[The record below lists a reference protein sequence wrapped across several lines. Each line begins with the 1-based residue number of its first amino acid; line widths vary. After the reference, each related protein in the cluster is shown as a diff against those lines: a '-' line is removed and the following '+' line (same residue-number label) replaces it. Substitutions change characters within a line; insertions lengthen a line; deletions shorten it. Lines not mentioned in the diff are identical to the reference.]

1 MNLKKPLLQTD
12 VMKKIVLVSCIVL
25 LFSSAGLSQKS
36 DFVPL
41 FNGRDLTNWV
51 LAAPEGFEVVLGEMI
66 TRSYGPGTDI
76 FSAKSYGNFILRLDF
91 LLSEV
96 GNSGVFIWRNPAI
109 QSNGFEVQLLAPWT
123 PWRPDL
129 YCTGS
134 LYGHVAV
141 SNRPEETPGIWYSM
155 EITCDRELVTVSV
168 NGEITTIAD
177 IDTVKTLAGKP
188 NTGLIGLQG
197 NHGIKG
203 QYAKFR
209 NIYIRDLDEEP
220 DYVLKGFYDKN
231 DQRRKLARIAAVNLG
246 AEMIQPLA
254 GLLSSDNTAARSGAR
269 QALFDIVARAS
280 DPARPENSRAGVR
293 FALNQSIQASS
304 TETTVN
310 YLEWLAGLISE

>member
-1 MNLKKPLLQTD
+1 MAK
-12 VMKKIVLVSCIVL
+12 MKKYILISCIIL
-25 LFSSAGLSQKS
+25 LFSSSGLSQNR

-51 LAAPEGFEVVLGEMI
+51 LAAPEGFEVILGEMI

-76 FSAKSYGNFILRLDF
+76 FTAKSYGNFILRLEF

-141 SNRPEETPGIWYSM
+141 SNRPDETPGIWYSM

-177 IDTVKTLAGKP
+177 IDTVETLAGKP
-188 NTGLIGLQG
+188 FTGLIGLQG
-197 NHGIKG
+197 NHGAKG

-209 NIYIRDLDEEP
+209 NIYIRDLDAEP
-220 DYVLKGFYDKN
+220 DYVLKGFHDKN

-254 GLLSSDNTAARSGAR
+254 GLLSSENTAARSSAR

-280 DPARPENSRAGVR
+280 DPENPENSRAKVR
-293 FALNQSIQASS
+293 SAMNKSIQVSS

-310 YLEWLAGLISE
+310 YLEWLSGLIAE